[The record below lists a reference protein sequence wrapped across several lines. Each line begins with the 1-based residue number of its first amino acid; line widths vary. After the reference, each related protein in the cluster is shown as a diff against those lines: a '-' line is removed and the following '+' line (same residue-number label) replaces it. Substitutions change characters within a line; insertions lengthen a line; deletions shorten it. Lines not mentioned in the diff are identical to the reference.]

1 MRLDPNPLF
10 RRIIMPWYDSPPICW
25 GLLLTMV
32 ALMLFSLAGIAV
44 AREDPGYQRYV
55 WVPEVL
61 FGLCLFVGCSVAV
74 RMLRRHFQ
82 HREPE
87 N

>member
-10 RRIIMPWYDSPPICW
+10 RRIIMPWYDSPPMCW
-25 GLLLTMV
+25 ALLLAMI
-32 ALMLFSLAGIAV
+32 ALMLFSMAGIAV
-44 AREDPGYQRYV
+44 ARENHGFGRYI
-55 WVPEVL
+55 WVPWVL
-61 FGLCLFVGCSVAV
+61 FYLCFFVGCSLVV

-82 HREPE
+82 QKEPE